1 MRKILYVPIVCLL
14 VGLLSAC
21 RRDAITVTYHL
32 CKVQT
37 EEERYASHFAGFCVY
52 DSIHF
57 SDGSTAVYRQKSGPM
72 NEDMQM
78 HDKNDRLLATYAAP
92 SEQTGQYLIYN
103 YDMMGRLNRIV
114 EFYVNDTEE
123 ENIKELMR
131 WCREESGYFILD
143 MVKLRNA
150 IENLDFSTL
159 PFGFYGVY
167 TLHYDDSGICKK
179 VTSIGGENVVAE
191 NGHRLDVVVKP
202 CPDFWTDDFF
212 GGRYDIEIVQTSIVF

>member
-1 MRKILYVPIVCLL
+1 MRKILYVTIVCLL

-21 RRDAITVTYHL
+21 HRDAITVTYHL

-57 SDGSTAVYRQKSGPM
+57 SDGSTAVYKQKSAPM

-78 HDKNDRLLATYAAP
+78 RDENGRLLATYAAP

-103 YDMMGRLNRIV
+103 YDMMERLNRIV

-131 WCREESGYFILD
+131 WCREEDGFFILE

-159 PFGFYGVY
+159 SFGFYEVY

-202 CPDFWTDDFF
+202 CPDFWTDDFL
-212 GGRYDIEIVQTSIVF
+212 GGRYDIEIVQTQIVF

>member
-1 MRKILYVPIVCLL
+1 MRKILYVTIVCLL

-21 RRDAITVTYHL
+21 HRDAITVTYHL

-52 DSIHF
+52 DSIQF

-78 HDKNDRLLATYAAP
+78 RDENGRLLATYAAP

-123 ENIKELMR
+123 ENIIELMR
-131 WCREESGYFILD
+131 WCREEDGFFILD

-159 PFGFYGVY
+159 SFDFYEVY

-179 VTSIGGENVVAE
+179 VTPIGGENVVAE

-202 CPDFWTDDFF
+202 CPDFWTDDFL
-212 GGRYDIEIVQTSIVF
+212 GGRYDIEIVQTPIVF

>member
-1 MRKILYVPIVCLL
+1 MRKILYVTIVCLL

-21 RRDAITVTYHL
+21 HRDAITVTYHL

-103 YDMMGRLNRIV
+103 YDMMGRLYRIV
-114 EFYVNDTEE
+114 AFYVNDTEE

-131 WCREESGYFILD
+131 WCREEDGFFILD

-179 VTSIGGENVVAE
+179 VTSTGGENIVAK
-191 NGHRLDVVVKP
+191 NGHRLDVVVKH
-202 CPDFWTDDFF
+202 CPDFWTDDFL
-212 GGRYDIEIVQTSIVF
+212 GGRYDIEIVQTQIVF